1 VQLLTGPNAADKY
14 DCCLCLL
21 LLPRVHRTSFVFPR
35 QRHRHSLLLPH
46 TTVGSVSPDDDSSN
60 STAALLPQRPRGSIT
75 ASFRRFST
83 TVTPLTGTAGLDSTP
98 VVAHHGSSSSMSS
111 GTISGAASSI
121 NDSSSS
127 STAAANSSSKDV
139 EEARSPVAVQVSS
152 AAAAPRRSSS
162 GTGAS
167 AGSGN
172 RRVSFVQVQPAAGS
186 ECDAV

>member
-1 VQLLTGPNAADKY
+1 ML
-14 DCCLCLL
+14 CLCLL
-21 LLPRVHRTSFVFPR
+21 LLCIYRTSFVFPR
-35 QRHRHSLLLPH
+35 QRQRHSSLLLPH
-46 TTVGSVSPDDDSSN
+46 TTVRSVAPDDDTSN
-60 STAALLPQRPRGSIT
+60 STAVLLPHTAVLLLPQRPRGSIT

-83 TVTPLTGTAGLDSTP
+83 AVTPLTVTAGLDSTP
-98 VVAHHGSSSSMSS
+98 VVAHHGSSSSMRS

-121 NDSSSS
+121 ND
-127 STAAANSSSKDV
+127 SSSKDV

-172 RRVSFVQVQPAAGS
+172 RRVSFVQVQPAAGR